1 VLESTNIAVQGSRRA
16 ELLAY
21 DGSRRE
27 STEMKFESHIV
38 GRTVH
43 PFVLKLLNAQ
53 RFMES
58 IQ

>member
-1 VLESTNIAVQGSRRA
+1 VQGSRRA